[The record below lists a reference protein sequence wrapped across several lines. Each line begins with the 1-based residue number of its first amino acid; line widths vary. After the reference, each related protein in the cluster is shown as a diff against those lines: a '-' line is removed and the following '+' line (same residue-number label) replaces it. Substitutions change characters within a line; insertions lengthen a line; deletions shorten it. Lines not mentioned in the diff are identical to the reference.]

1 MNLIRDI
8 FNVDYRSRLANIAW
22 GEGFTVGVA
31 GGMLLAGM
39 LALAMLLISLL

>member
-31 GGMLLAGM
+31 SGILLAGIF
-39 LALAMLLISLL
+39 ALVILLITLL